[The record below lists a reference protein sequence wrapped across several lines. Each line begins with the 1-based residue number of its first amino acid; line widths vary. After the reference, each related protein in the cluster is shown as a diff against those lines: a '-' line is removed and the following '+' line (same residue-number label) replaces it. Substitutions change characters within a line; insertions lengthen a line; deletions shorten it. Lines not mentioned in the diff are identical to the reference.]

1 MKRISAAWVS
11 LIATPALA
19 LVLVVSPLALTACSG
34 GSSDESAA
42 TETTATEDAEATDD
56 QAAATDQ
63 DSEDAADASSDEDAG
78 ENIFVDELGT
88 LNVCAID
95 ELGVMRDK
103 YGLDFGS
110 VLTNDGNGYLF
121 NMDSK
126 RWESDHGWFLI
137 YDETAEVLPGPASY
151 DVTQIN
157 AEQELGKP
165 FIAVVGVSKADYPDI
180 QDAYKAV
187 AEGPMGESK
196 DQKFNDD
203 NTWGKGVVYGGADD
217 YLILVGD
224 GGDVWQVDIIPN
236 AAMQQALY
244 MQLTGETS
252 LDYVE
257 AYVKTPEGTLI

>member
-1 MKRISAAWVS
+1 MRKHACALDLLAS
-11 LIATPALA
+11 LMVAFALA
-19 LVLVVSPLALTACSG
+19 AAPLALTACSG
-34 GSSDESAA
+34 GSSEQPAA
-42 TETTATEDAEATDD
+42 EEQSEPAEETTETEAEEPAEEE
-56 QAAATDQ
+56 A
-63 DSEDAADASSDEDAG
+63 EDAASEDDGTPAY
-78 ENIFVDELGT
+78 VDQFGT
-88 LNVCAID
+88 LNVRAID
-95 ELGVMRDK
+95 ELGIMRGQYD
-103 YGLDFGS
+103 LEFSS
-110 VLTNDGNGYLF
+110 VITNDGNGYLF
-121 NMDSK
+121 NLDTK